1 MPAAE
6 ACLESVAVTVSG
18 REENP
23 VNLPIPDPSK
33 PEANWRHRLLRAARV
48 VAGLEK
54 SAIDAIAGELTS
66 IALPGGA
73 ILFDTGEPGDM
84 LYFVYRGRLGV
95 FERDES
101 GTARLINEVAA
112 GETVGE
118 LSLIAGRNRSATVA
132 ALRDSELGMLSRD
145 SFERLAREHPDAMI
159 RLLRFIVTR
168 LDRVVH
174 HQGGQHQPRSF
185 ALLPL
190 DADVPMAA
198 FADRLA
204 ASLQELAPGG
214 QPRVLTGE
222 AAGKTTEWFHEVEES
237 SPHVLYLADPTLTPW
252 TRLCLRQADRV
263 YLVGCIDQP
272 APAAW
277 PFAPEPGRLY
287 VPRRELVLLRQEEP
301 LAPGATAAW
310 LAGKPALAH
319 HHVRLKAD
327 ADFDRLARL
336 MTDKAIGV
344 VFAGGGARGFA
355 HIGVYR
361 AFVEAGLPVDR
372 VGGASMG
379 ALVGAGVAAG
389 LDWQQLREL
398 FHAAFVQ
405 TNPLTDYTVPFVSL
419 FSGRKVERLLRQAFG
434 EIDIEDLSRPFFC
447 TAANLTTGRTDIMQ
461 RGRLW
466 RRLRASVSLP
476 GILPPV
482 LEDGQVHVD
491 GGVMDNLPVEVMRR
505 QGAGIVIGVDIETAG
520 AIAAGE
526 GVETPWSA
534 WEFLRRMTWRRNET
548 LPLPSIVKILLRA
561 ALVSSEESSARQREV
576 ADLVFRPPAAGIDL
590 LDWQSMDRAIEI
602 GYRHALEVIENER
615 AAHPDGV
622 LARNPAL
629 RTPPEQI
636 PG

>member
-1 MPAAE
+1 M
-6 ACLESVAVTVSG
+6 
-18 REENP
+18 
-23 VNLPIPDPSK
+23 NLPIADPLKPD
-33 PEANWRHRLLRAARV
+33 ANWRRRLLRAARV

-54 SAIDAIAGELTS
+54 SAVDAIAGELTP

-73 ILFDTGEPGDM
+73 VLFDVGEPGDM

-95 FERDES
+95 FERDEF
-101 GTARLINEVAA
+101 GHTRMINEVGA

-118 LSLIAGRNRSATVA
+118 LSLIVGRTRSATVA
-132 ALRDSELGMLSRD
+132 ALRDTELGMLTREA
-145 SFERLAREHPDAMI
+145 FERLAREHPDAMI

-168 LDRVVH
+168 LDRVVRH
-174 HQGGQHQPRSF
+174 EGGQHLPRTF

-190 DADVPMAA
+190 DPGVPIADFAA
-198 FADRLA
+198 KLSQALHR
-204 ASLQELAPGG
+204 LAPG
-214 QPRVLTGE
+214 QPQVLTNE
-222 AAGKTTEWFHEVEES
+222 ASGKTTEWFHEIEES
-237 SPHVLYLADPTLTPW
+237 CSHVLYLADPTPTTW

-272 APAAW
+272 PPAVW
-277 PFAPEPGRLY
+277 PFEPEKGRVY
-287 VPRRELVLLRQEEP
+287 VPRRELVLLRAEGE
-301 LAPGATAAW
+301 LAPGRTAAW
-310 LAGKPALAH
+310 LANKPALIH
-319 HHVRLKAD
+319 HHVRIGAD
-327 ADFDRLARL
+327 EDHDRLARL

-389 LDWQQLREL
+389 LDWQALREL
-398 FHAAFVQ
+398 FHAAFVR
-405 TNPLTDYTVPFVSL
+405 TNPLTDYTLPFVSL
-419 FSGRKVERLLRQAFG
+419 FSGRKVERLLRQAYG
-434 EIDIEDLSRPFFC
+434 EVDIEDLSRPFFC
-447 TAANLTTGRTDIMQ
+447 TAANLTTGRIDVMQ
-461 RGRLW
+461 RGKLW
-466 RRLRASVSLP
+466 RRLRASISLP

-482 LEDGQVHVD
+482 LEGGQVHVD
-491 GGVMDNLPVEVMRR
+491 GGVMDNLPVEVMRN

-534 WEFLRRMTWRRNET
+534 WEFMRRMVWRRQET
-548 LPLPSIVKILLRA
+548 LPLPSIVKILLRS
-561 ALVSSEESSARQREV
+561 ALVSSDEASARQREV

-602 GYRHALEVIENER
+602 GYRHALEVIEKQR
-615 AAHPDGV
+615 ALHPDGV

-629 RTPPEQI
+629 RTPLP
-636 PG
+636 